1 MKSRDEYKGKLK
13 SNPNYDKVIL
23 KSGSQLTPMKVL
35 CLCLR
40 PYEIPKLMKDK
51 RTNELAQLM
60 SYKPNNEIFYL
71 FIPQKN
77 IYKKIIL
84 FPMMNNS

>member
-13 SNPNYDKVIL
+13 SNPNYDKVVL
-23 KSGSQLTPMKVL
+23 KSESQLTPMY
-35 CLCLR
+35 LCLR
-40 PYEIPKLMKDK
+40 PYDITKLMKDK

-71 FIPQKN
+71 FIPQKKYTRKY
-77 IYKKIIL
+77 IERKKKK
-84 FPMMNNS
+84 